1 MFKKLFVSKLLILA
15 AIILMPPPLTAA
27 QSTDDRAR
35 AVAEI
40 NNHFASVPT
49 MSGEFIQFGPTG
61 EQTGGEFYINRP
73 GKIRFDYEDPS
84 PIMVVSNGKT
94 LGVRNKKLKTWS
106 YFPLRKTPLS
116 LLLSDRIKVTE
127 KAIRSVE
134 AGEDVTKVVMGDK
147 KLFGDSQITLLFDPD
162 SYDLRQWSIK
172 DAQGKETV
180 VMLFNVQKNVKLS
193 DKLFKIRKKARNF
206 ER

>member
-1 MFKKLFVSKLLILA
+1 MLKKLFIVAGVLFLTGA
-15 AIILMPPPLTAA
+15 AAA
-27 QSTDDRAR
+27 QQTDDRAR

-40 NNHFASVPT
+40 NKHFATVPT

-127 KAIRSVE
+127 KAIRSVD
-134 AGEDVTKVVMGDK
+134 AGEDVTRVVMGDK
-147 KLFGDSQITLLFDPD
+147 ALFGDSEITLMFDPK

-180 VMLFNVQKNVKLS
+180 VMLFNVQKNVQLS
-193 DKLFKIRKKARNF
+193 DKLFKIRKKAKAFDR
-206 ER
+206 

>member
-1 MFKKLFVSKLLILA
+1 MLKKLFIVVGVLFLTGA
-15 AIILMPPPLTAA
+15 AAA
-27 QSTDDRAR
+27 QQTDDRAR

-40 NNHFASVPT
+40 NKHFATVPT

-106 YFPLRKTPLS
+106 YFPLRQNAFEPVVVGPHQGDRKSDPLGGCW
-116 LLLSDRIKVTE
+116 R
-127 KAIRSVE
+127 RRYP
-134 AGEDVTKVVMGDK
+134 GCYG
-147 KLFGDSQITLLFDPD
+147 
-162 SYDLRQWSIK
+162 
-172 DAQGKETV
+172 
-180 VMLFNVQKNVKLS
+180 
-193 DKLFKIRKKARNF
+193 
-206 ER
+206 

>member
-1 MFKKLFVSKLLILA
+1 MLKKLFIAKSLIAASVLLITSGHS
-15 AIILMPPPLTAA
+15 IA
-27 QSTDDRAR
+27 QEVDQRVK

-40 NNHFASVPT
+40 NNHFATVPT

-73 GKIRFDYEDPS
+73 GKIRFDYEEPS

-106 YFPLRKTPLS
+106 YYPLRKTPLS

-127 KAIRSVE
+127 ASIRSVE
-134 AGEDVTKVVMGDK
+134 AKEDVTRVVMGDK
-147 KLFGDSQITLLFDPD
+147 QLFGDAEITLLFDPK

-180 VMLFNVQKNVKLS
+180 VMLFNVQKNVQLS
-193 DKLFKIRKKARNF
+193 DKLFKIRKKAKVL